1 MNFIDLGLYT
11 DMMIAYDE
19 YIEKCEENQTE
30 ILSFQD
36 WWDSLE

>member
-19 YIEKCEENQTE
+19 YMAECEENQTE
-30 ILSFQD
+30 ILNFQD